1 MIKKLLVFTSMILIK
16 MERISGRTVHPRQLL
31 LPGCHPLLKWQFWAW
46 TSHSNPSVKTI
57 TITCVHGETFILPKK
72 QEKNISLKVLNEFKM
87 KIVTAT
93 FNFLNI
99 INTFKAQQ
107 SFGDTPR
114 ELVLPC
120 MFHFLCCMVNGT
132 LELGIITLI
141 VFLPQTSISGKCPNS
156 EGIAPA
162 STRIYEIRKLA
173 PSIKQAGGHFG
184 CVRLMA
190 ILETLAVLHS
200 IGNQSVFVFPPSQ

>member
-1 MIKKLLVFTSMILIK
+1 M
-16 MERISGRTVHPRQLL
+16 
-31 LPGCHPLLKWQFWAW
+31 
-46 TSHSNPSVKTI
+46 
-57 TITCVHGETFILPKK
+57 
-72 QEKNISLKVLNEFKM
+72 NEFKK

-99 INTFKAQQ
+99 MNTFKVMEN
-107 SFGDTPR
+107 TPR

-173 PSIKQAGGHFG
+173 PSIK
-184 CVRLMA
+184 
-190 ILETLAVLHS
+190 
-200 IGNQSVFVFPPSQ
+200 